1 MTLRLG
7 LAAEG
12 DAGFFRTRAG
22 VGDWAAVDGPVDDLA
37 ADDFDLEGW
46 DLEGWDLEG
55 WAVSDWE
62 AGGFETRFFAAL
74 EEAALGCRLA
84 CLGCWDRD
92 FATADLRCDGRGEVA
107 IEKVLGAAGPQI
119 TRG

>member
-1 MTLRLG
+1 L
-7 LAAEG
+7 
-12 DAGFFRTRAG
+12 
-22 VGDWAAVDGPVDDLA
+22 
-37 ADDFDLEGW
+37 DLEGLDLEGLDLEGL

-55 WAVSDWE
+55 WAASDWE

-92 FATADLRCDGRGEVA
+92 SATADLRCDGRGEVA
-107 IEKVLGAAGPQI
+107 IGKVLGAAGPQI